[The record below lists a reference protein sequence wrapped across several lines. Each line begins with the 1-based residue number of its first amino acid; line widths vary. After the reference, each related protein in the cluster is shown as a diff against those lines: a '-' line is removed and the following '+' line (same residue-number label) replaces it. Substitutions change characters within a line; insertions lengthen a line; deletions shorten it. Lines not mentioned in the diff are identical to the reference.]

1 MKLKKYKKKKV
12 STYLT
17 REFILVLISITLA
30 IFIINYYA
38 DKCNQVIM
46 PIAEEKV
53 RKHLTEVINNSTHD
67 ITFSNSLYTINK
79 NNNNEIN
86 MITYN
91 SYEATSL
98 INQITQNIQNNLD
111 NDLIIDKIPLGVINN
126 NALLKN
132 IGPKIK
138 INFILI
144 GDVLS
149 ELETEVKPY
158 GINNALVELRI
169 KLIANARIILPLTS
183 KDITFTNNIP
193 LSINIVNGHIPE
205 AYIGSY
211 HN

>member
-38 DKCNQVIM
+38 DRSNQVIM

-53 RKHLTEVINNSTHD
+53 RKHLTEIINESTHD

-79 NNNNEIN
+79 NSNNEIN

-98 INQITQNIQNNLD
+98 INKITQNIQNNLD
-111 NDLIIDKIPLGVINN
+111 QNLIVDEIPLGVINN
-126 NALLKN
+126 NALL
-132 IGPKIK
+132 K